1 MLTEYYQ
8 KNTKRLSKKAPIRY
22 QNLSK
27 EEKTKSPAM
36 LVSDIEIANRQYG
49 RKRYKILKEDEKQRL
64 VDYMKN

>member
-27 EEKTKSPAM
+27 EEKIKSPAT
-36 LVSDIEIANRQYG
+36 LVSDIEITNRKYG
-49 RKRYKILKEDEKQRL
+49 RKRYKILQEEEKQTL